1 MLICLFCLF
10 AELAFLGKAEAQ
22 ITFKRIDTTMMVGKT
37 GFKVST
43 RNKEIAGNIASVRPV
58 GFESPAN
65 QTMNIPVR
73 GRVSGVQVD
82 DLNNDG
88 VADLILFIYTDSA
101 GSHGTVWA
109 LMSDGNKSIL
119 PCAMPDPALDGKINK
134 GYKGGDQFSMME
146 GTVLQK
152 FPIFKTGDTD
162 SLPTGGNRVVLYNVG
177 KSETGG
183 YKFSMVRFYDT
194 H

>member
-1 MLICLFCLF
+1 MKHMLICLF
-10 AELAFLGKAEAQ
+10 AGLAIFRKADAQ
-22 ITFKRIDTTMMVGKT
+22 ISFGKIDTTMMVGKT
-37 GFKVST
+37 GFKVSS
-43 RNKEIAGNIASVRPV
+43 RNREIASNMASIRPI

-65 QTMNIPVR
+65 QSMNIPVR

-88 VADLILFIYTDSA
+88 VADLIMFIYTDSA
-101 GSHGTVWA
+101 ARHGTVWA
-109 LMSDGNKSIL
+109 LMSDGNKAIV

-177 KSETGG
+177 KSGTGG
-183 YKFSMVRFYDT
+183 YKFTMLRFYDT

>member
-1 MLICLFCLF
+1 MLICLF
-10 AELAFLGKAEAQ
+10 AGLAIFRKADAQ
-22 ITFKRIDTTMMVGKT
+22 ISFGKIDTTMMVGKT
-37 GFKVST
+37 GFKVSS
-43 RNKEIAGNIASVRPV
+43 RNREIASNMASIRPI

-65 QTMNIPVR
+65 QSMNIPVR

-88 VADLILFIYTDSA
+88 VADLIMFIYTDSA
-101 GSHGTVWA
+101 ARHGTVWA
-109 LMSDGNKSIL
+109 LMSDGNKAIV

-177 KSETGG
+177 KSGTGG
-183 YKFSMVRFYDT
+183 YKFTMLRFYDT